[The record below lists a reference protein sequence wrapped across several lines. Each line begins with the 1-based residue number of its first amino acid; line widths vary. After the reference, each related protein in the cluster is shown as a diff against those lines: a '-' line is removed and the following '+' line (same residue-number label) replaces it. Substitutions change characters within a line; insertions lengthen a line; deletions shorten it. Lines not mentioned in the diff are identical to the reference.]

1 MNGVTEFQRF
11 LGDREALR
19 QFHTWR
25 ADFIAKGVR
34 RHRAAIITRCGIAV
48 VAVIAIALTWL

>member
-19 QFHTWR
+19 QFYTWR

-34 RHRAAIITRCGIAV
+34 RHRAAIVRRCGIGVIAV
-48 VAVIAIALTWL
+48 TAIALAWL

>member
-1 MNGVTEFQRF
+1 VTGVTEFQRF

-19 QFHTWR
+19 QFHRWR

-34 RHRAAIITRCGIAV
+34 RRRAAIVRRCGT
-48 VAVIAIALTWL
+48 AVIAVTAIALAWL

>member
-34 RHRAAIITRCGIAV
+34 RRRAAIVRRCGIAV
-48 VAVIAIALTWL
+48 IAVTPITLAWL